1 MLSFLLRRLAWSA
14 LVLLCASLLTFFIG
28 YKVPADPARMIAG
41 PNATAETVRSIRHEL
56 GLDQPFLAQYGRFLG
71 HAVQGDFG
79 RSYKTEQK
87 VLPTILERFPYT
99 LALALA
105 GLAFELLIG
114 ASVGLLAAG
123 TKVRAIDGLASTFV
137 LLTLAVPSFWL
148 GIILLYVFG
157 YKYPLLPLGGAD
169 AGPISLLLPAL
180 TLGLSGAGYYA
191 RMGRASLLE
200 VLGEDY
206 VRTARAKGVAP
217 AQVMLKHA
225 FRNALRPLLTM
236 TALDLGVLLG
246 GALIIEQVFG
256 WPGIG
261 TLAWQA
267 VQNIDL
273 PMIMGTV
280 LFSAACIVFANIIV
294 DMLYSV
300 IDPRISVS

>member
-1 MLSFLLRRLAWSA
+1 MLGFLGRRLVWSA
-14 LVLLCASLLTFFIG
+14 VVLLLASLLTFFIG

-41 PNATAETVRSIRHEL
+41 PNASPETVLSIRHQL
-56 GLDQPFLAQYGRFLG
+56 GLDQPFPVQYGRFLG
-71 HAVQGDFG
+71 HALSGDLG
-79 RSYKTEQK
+79 RSYKTEQQ
-87 VLPTILERFPYT
+87 VLPTILGRFPYT
-99 LALALA
+99 LALALS
-105 GLAFELLIG
+105 GLAFEVLIG

-123 TKVRAIDGLASTFV
+123 TRLRAVDGLASTFV

-157 YKYPLLPLGGAD
+157 FRYPVFPLGGAE
-169 AGPISLLLPAL
+169 AGPISLFLPAL

-191 RMGRASLLE
+191 RVGRASLLE

-206 VRTARAKGVAP
+206 IRTARAKGVSASR
-217 AQVMLKHA
+217 VMFKHA
-225 FRNALRPLLTM
+225 FKNALRPLVTM

-280 LFSAACIVFANIIV
+280 LFSALCIVIANVLV
-294 DMLYSV
+294 DLVYRW
-300 IDPRISVS
+300 IDPRISA

>member
-1 MLSFLLRRLAWSA
+1 MLSFLARRIAWSVV
-14 LVLLCASLLTFFIG
+14 VLLCASLLTFFVG

-41 PNATAETVRSIRHEL
+41 PNASPATVRSISHQL
-56 GLDQPFLAQYGRFLG
+56 GLDQPFYVQYGRFIG
-71 HAVQGDFG
+71 HAVRGDLG
-79 RSYKTEQK
+79 RSYKTEQQ
-87 VLPTILERFPYT
+87 VLPTILQRFPYT

-105 GLAFELLIG
+105 GLAFEVLIG
-114 ASVGLLAAG
+114 ASIGLLAAG
-123 TKVRAIDGLASTFV
+123 TKLRAVDGLASTFV
-137 LLTLAVPSFWL
+137 LLTLAIPSFWL

-157 YKYPLLPLGGAD
+157 YLYPILPLGGAD

-206 VRTARAKGVAP
+206 IRTARAKGVTP
-217 AQVMLKHA
+217 RRVMFKHA
-225 FRNALRPLLTM
+225 FKNALRPLITM

-280 LFSAACIVFANIIV
+280 LFSALCIVLANVIV
-294 DMLYSV
+294 DVVYTL
-300 IDPRISVS
+300 IDPRVTV

>member
-1 MLSFLLRRLAWSA
+1 MLTYLIRRLAWSA
-14 LVLLCASLLTFFIG
+14 VVLLFASLLTFFVG

-41 PNATAETVRSIRHEL
+41 PNASVETVRSISHEL
-56 GLDQPFLAQYGRFLG
+56 GLDQPFLVQYSKFLG
-71 HAVQGDFG
+71 HALQGDLG

-87 VLPTILERFPYT
+87 VLPTILDRFPYT
-99 LALALA
+99 LALALS
-105 GLAFELLIG
+105 GLAFEVLIG

-123 TKVRAIDGLASTFV
+123 TKIRAIDGLASTFV
-137 LLTLAVPSFWL
+137 LLTLAIPSFWL

-157 YKYPLLPLGGAD
+157 FRFPILPLGGAE
-169 AGPISLLLPAL
+169 AGAISLLLPAV

-191 RMGRASLLE
+191 RVGRASLLE
-200 VLGEDY
+200 VLSEDY
-206 VRTARAKGVAP
+206 IRTARAKGVSP
-217 AQVMLKHA
+217 RRIMFKHA
-225 FRNALRPLLTM
+225 FKNALRPLVTM

-280 LFSAACIVFANIIV
+280 LFSALCIVLANVVV
-294 DMLYSV
+294 DVIYTL
-300 IDPRISVS
+300 IDPRVTV

>member
-1 MLSFLLRRLAWSA
+1 MLGFLGRRLVWSA
-14 LVLLCASLLTFFIG
+14 VVLLLASLLTFFVG

-41 PNATAETVRSIRHEL
+41 PNASPETVLSIRHQL
-56 GLDQPFLAQYGRFLG
+56 GLDQPFPVQYGRFLG
-71 HAVQGDFG
+71 HALSGDLG
-79 RSYKTEQK
+79 RSYKTEQQ
-87 VLPTILERFPYT
+87 VLPTILGRFPYT
-99 LALALA
+99 LALALS
-105 GLAFELLIG
+105 GLAFEVLIG

-123 TKVRAIDGLASTFV
+123 TRLRAVDGLASTFV

-157 YKYPLLPLGGAD
+157 FRYPIFPLGGAEG
-169 AGPISLLLPAL
+169 GPISLFLPAL

-191 RMGRASLLE
+191 RVGRASLLE

-206 VRTARAKGVAP
+206 IRTARAKGVSASR
-217 AQVMLKHA
+217 VMFKHA
-225 FRNALRPLLTM
+225 FKNALRPLVTM

-280 LFSAACIVFANIIV
+280 LFSALCIVIANVLV
-294 DMLYSV
+294 DLVYRW
-300 IDPRISVS
+300 IDPRISA

>member
-1 MLSFLLRRLAWSA
+1 MLGFLGRRLVWSA
-14 LVLLCASLLTFFIG
+14 VVLLLASLLTFFIG

-41 PNATAETVRSIRHEL
+41 PNASPETVLSIRHQL
-56 GLDQPFLAQYGRFLG
+56 GLDQPFPEQYGRFLG
-71 HAVQGDFG
+71 HALSGDLG
-79 RSYKTEQK
+79 RSYKTEQQ
-87 VLPTILERFPYT
+87 VLPTILGRFPYT
-99 LALALA
+99 LALALS
-105 GLAFELLIG
+105 GLAFEVLIG

-123 TKVRAIDGLASTFV
+123 TRLRAVDGLASTFV

-157 YKYPLLPLGGAD
+157 FRYPVFPLGGAE
-169 AGPISLLLPAL
+169 AGPISLFLPAL

-191 RMGRASLLE
+191 RVGRASLLE

-206 VRTARAKGVAP
+206 IRTARAKGVSASR
-217 AQVMLKHA
+217 VMFKHA
-225 FRNALRPLLTM
+225 FKNALRPLVTM

-280 LFSAACIVFANIIV
+280 LFSALCIVIANVLV
-294 DMLYSV
+294 DLV
-300 IDPRISVS
+300 CRGIDPRISA

>member
-1 MLSFLLRRLAWSA
+1 
-14 LVLLCASLLTFFIG
+14 
-28 YKVPADPARMIAG
+28 
-41 PNATAETVRSIRHEL
+41 
-56 GLDQPFLAQYGRFLG
+56 RFLG
-71 HAVQGDFG
+71 NAVHGDLG
-79 RSYKTEQK
+79 RSYKTEQQ

-123 TKVRAIDGLASTFV
+123 TRLRAVDGLASTFV

-157 YKYPLLPLGGAD
+157 YLYPVLPLGGAD
-169 AGPISLLLPAL
+169 AGPISLLLPGL

-206 VRTARAKGVAP
+206 IRTARAKGVSTR
-217 AQVMLKHA
+217 QIMFKHA
-225 FRNALRPLLTM
+225 FKNALRPLVTM

-280 LFSAACIVFANIIV
+280 LFSALCIVLANIVV
-294 DMLYSV
+294 DVVYTL
-300 IDPRISVS
+300 IDPRITI

>member
-1 MLSFLLRRLAWSA
+1 MLLFLVRRLGWSVV
-14 LVLLCASLLTFFIG
+14 VLLLASLLTFFIG

-41 PNATAETVRSIRHEL
+41 PNASVATVRSISHQL
-56 GLDQPFLAQYGRFLG
+56 GLDQPFARQYGRFLG
-71 HAVQGDFG
+71 HALRGDLG
-79 RSYKTEQK
+79 RSYKTEQQ
-87 VLPTILERFPYT
+87 VLPTILQRFPYT
-99 LALALA
+99 LALALS
-105 GLAFELLIG
+105 GLLFEVLIG
-114 ASVGLLAAG
+114 ASIGLLAAG
-123 TKVRAIDGLASTFV
+123 TRLRAVDGLASTFV

-157 YKYPLLPLGGAD
+157 YLYPVLPLGGAD
-169 AGPISLLLPAL
+169 AGAISLLLPAI

-191 RMGRASLLE
+191 RVSRASLLE

-206 VRTARAKGVAP
+206 IRTARAKGVSP
-217 AQVMLKHA
+217 GRVMVKHA
-225 FRNALRPLLTM
+225 FKNALRPLVTM

-280 LFSAACIVFANIIV
+280 LFSALCIVLANIVV
-294 DMLYSV
+294 DVVYTL
-300 IDPRISVS
+300 IDPRITV

>member
-1 MLSFLLRRLAWSA
+1 MLLFLARRLAWSA
-14 LVLLCASLLTFFIG
+14 VVLLFASLLTFFIG
-28 YKVPADPARMIAG
+28 YKVPANPARMIAG
-41 PNATAETVRSIRHEL
+41 PNATAETVRSISHQL
-56 GLDQPFLAQYGRFLG
+56 GLDQPFYVQYGRFLG
-71 HAVQGDFG
+71 NAVRGDLG
-79 RSYKTEQK
+79 RSYKTEQQ
-87 VLPTILERFPYT
+87 VLPTILQRFPYT

-123 TKVRAIDGLASTFV
+123 TRLRAIDGLASTFV

-157 YKYPLLPLGGAD
+157 YKYPILPLGGAD
-169 AGPISLLLPAL
+169 AGPISLLLPGL

-206 VRTARAKGVAP
+206 IRTARAKGVSAGKI
-217 AQVMLKHA
+217 MFKHA
-225 FRNALRPLLTM
+225 FKNALRPLVTM
-236 TALDLGVLLG
+236 TALDLGLLLG

-280 LFSAACIVFANIIV
+280 LFSALCIVLANIVV
-294 DMLYSV
+294 DVVYTL
-300 IDPRISVS
+300 IDPRITI

>member
-1 MLSFLLRRLAWSA
+1 MFTFLLRRLSWSVV
-14 LVLLCASLLTFFIG
+14 VLFFASLLTFFVG

-41 PNATAETVRSIRHEL
+41 PNASVETVRSISHQL
-56 GLDQPFLAQYGRFLG
+56 GLDQPFAVQYGRFLG
-71 HAVQGDFG
+71 HALQGDLG
-79 RSYKTEQK
+79 RSYKTEQQ

-99 LALALA
+99 LALALS
-105 GLAFELLIG
+105 GLAFEVLIG
-114 ASVGLLAAG
+114 ASIGMIAAG

-137 LLTLAVPSFWL
+137 LFTLAVPSFWL

-157 YKYPLLPLGGAD
+157 FRFPILPLGGAD
-169 AGPISLLLPAL
+169 SGVISLLLPAL
-180 TLGLSGAGYYA
+180 TLGLAGAGYYA
-191 RMGRASLLE
+191 RVGRASLLE

-206 VRTARAKGVAP
+206 IRTARAKGVSP
-217 AQVMLKHA
+217 RQIMFKHA
-225 FRNALRPLLTM
+225 FKNALRPLVTM

-280 LFSAACIVFANIIV
+280 LFSALCIVLANIVV
-294 DMLYSV
+294 DVLYSL
-300 IDPRISVS
+300 IDPRVTV

>member
-1 MLSFLLRRLAWSA
+1 MLTFLMRRLAWSVV
-14 LVLLCASLLTFFIG
+14 VLLFASLLTFFIG
-28 YKVPADPARMIAG
+28 YKVPANPARMIAG
-41 PNATAETVRSIRHEL
+41 PNATAETVRSISHQL
-56 GLDQPFLAQYGRFLG
+56 GLDQPFYVQYGRFLG
-71 HAVQGDFG
+71 HAAQGDLG
-79 RSYKTEQK
+79 RSYKTEQQ
-87 VLPTILERFPYT
+87 VLPTILQRFPYT
-99 LALALA
+99 LALALG
-105 GLAFELLIG
+105 GLAFEVLIG

-123 TKVRAIDGLASTFV
+123 TKLRAVDGLASTFV

-157 YKYPLLPLGGAD
+157 FKYPILPLGGAED
-169 AGPISLLLPAL
+169 GPISLLLPAL

-200 VLGEDY
+200 VMGEDY
-206 VRTARAKGVAP
+206 IRTARAKGVSP
-217 AQVMLKHA
+217 GRVMLKHA
-225 FRNALRPLLTM
+225 FKNALRPLITM

-280 LFSAACIVFANIIV
+280 LFSALCIVVANIIV
-294 DMLYSV
+294 DVVYSWV
-300 IDPRISVS
+300 DPRITV

>member
-1 MLSFLLRRLAWSA
+1 MFAFIVSRILQAIPVLLIVGLIAYAMFAFVGDPVTIMLGQDFTEAQRVA
-14 LVLLCASLLTFFIG
+14 LV
-28 YKVPADPARMIAG
+28 RQ
-41 PNATAETVRSIRHEL
+41 L
-56 GLDQPFLAQYGRFLG
+56 GLDQPFLVQYSKFLG
-71 HAVQGDFG
+71 HALQGDLG

-87 VLPTILERFPYT
+87 VLPTILDRFPYT
-99 LALALA
+99 LALALS
-105 GLAFELLIG
+105 GLAFEVLIG

-123 TKVRAIDGLASTFV
+123 TKIRAIDGLASTFV
-137 LLTLAVPSFWL
+137 LLTLAIPSFWL

-157 YKYPLLPLGGAD
+157 FRFPILPLGGAESG
-169 AGPISLLLPAL
+169 AISLLLPAV

-191 RMGRASLLE
+191 RVGRASLLE
-200 VLGEDY
+200 VLSEDY
-206 VRTARAKGVAP
+206 IRTARAKGVSP
-217 AQVMLKHA
+217 RRIMFKHA
-225 FRNALRPLLTM
+225 FKNALRPLVTM

-280 LFSAACIVFANIIV
+280 LFSALCIVLANVVV
-294 DMLYSV
+294 DVIYTL
-300 IDPRISVS
+300 IDPRVTV

>member
-1 MLSFLLRRLAWSA
+1 MLGFLGRRLVWSA
-14 LVLLCASLLTFFIG
+14 VVLLLASLLTFFVG

-41 PNATAETVRSIRHEL
+41 PNASPETVLSIRHQL
-56 GLDQPFLAQYGRFLG
+56 GLDQPFPVQYGRFLG
-71 HAVQGDFG
+71 HALSGDLG
-79 RSYKTEQK
+79 RSYKTEQQ
-87 VLPTILERFPYT
+87 VLPTILGRFPYT
-99 LALALA
+99 LALALS
-105 GLAFELLIG
+105 GLAFEVLIG

-123 TKVRAIDGLASTFV
+123 TRLRAVDGLASTFV

-157 YKYPLLPLGGAD
+157 FRYPVFPLGGAE
-169 AGPISLLLPAL
+169 AGPISLFLPAL

-191 RMGRASLLE
+191 RVGRASLLE

-206 VRTARAKGVAP
+206 IRTARAKGVSAS
-217 AQVMLKHA
+217 QVMFKHA
-225 FRNALRPLLTM
+225 FKNALRPLVTM

-280 LFSAACIVFANIIV
+280 LFSALCIVIANVLV
-294 DMLYSV
+294 DLVYRW
-300 IDPRISVS
+300 IDPRISA

>member
-1 MLSFLLRRLAWSA
+1 MLTFLMRRLAWSVV
-14 LVLLCASLLTFFIG
+14 VLLFASLLTFFIG
-28 YKVPADPARMIAG
+28 YKVPANPARMIAG
-41 PNATAETVRSIRHEL
+41 PNATAETVRSISHQL
-56 GLDQPFLAQYGRFLG
+56 GLDQPFYVQYGRFLG
-71 HAVQGDFG
+71 HAAQGDLG
-79 RSYKTEQK
+79 RSYKTEQQ
-87 VLPTILERFPYT
+87 VLPTILQRFPYT
-99 LALALA
+99 LALALG

-123 TKVRAIDGLASTFV
+123 TKLRAVDGLASTFV

-157 YKYPLLPLGGAD
+157 FKYPILPLGGAED
-169 AGPISLLLPAL
+169 GPISLLLPAL

-200 VLGEDY
+200 VMGEDY
-206 VRTARAKGVAP
+206 IRTARAKGVSP
-217 AQVMLKHA
+217 GRVMLKHA
-225 FRNALRPLLTM
+225 FKNALRPLITM

-280 LFSAACIVFANIIV
+280 LFSALCIVVANIVV
-294 DMLYSV
+294 DVVYSWV
-300 IDPRISVS
+300 DPRITV

>member
-1 MLSFLLRRLAWSA
+1 MLSFLGRRVLWSVA
-14 LVLLCASLLTFFIG
+14 VLLLASLLTFFVG

-41 PNATAETVRSIRHEL
+41 PNASVDTVAGIRRQL
-56 GLDQPFLAQYGRFLG
+56 GLDQPFAVQYGRYLG
-71 HAVQGDFG
+71 QALRGNLG
-79 RSYKTEQK
+79 RSYKTEQQ

-99 LALALA
+99 AALALS
-105 GLAFELLIG
+105 GLAFEVLIG
-114 ASVGLLAAG
+114 ASVGLLAAA
-123 TKVRAIDGLASTFV
+123 TRLRAVDALASTFV

-157 YKYPLLPLGGAD
+157 YLYPVFPLGGAEG
-169 AGPISLLLPAL
+169 GPISLFLPAL

-191 RMGRASLLE
+191 RVGRASLLE
-200 VLGEDY
+200 VLGEDFI
-206 VRTARAKGVAP
+206 RTARAKGVSP
-217 AQVMLKHA
+217 GRVMLRHA
-225 FRNALRPLLTM
+225 LKNALRPLITM

-246 GALIIEQVFG
+246 GALITEQVFG

-280 LFSAACIVFANIIV
+280 LFSALCIVVANVLV
-294 DMLYSV
+294 DLVYRWV
-300 IDPRISVS
+300 DPRITA

>member
-1 MLSFLLRRLAWSA
+1 MLTFLMRRVAWSVV
-14 LVLLCASLLTFFIG
+14 VLLFASLLTFFIG

-41 PNATAETVRSIRHEL
+41 PNATAETVRSISHQL
-56 GLDQPFLAQYGRFLG
+56 GLDQPFYVQYGRFLG
-71 HAVQGDFG
+71 HAAQGDLG
-79 RSYKTEQK
+79 RSYKTEQQ
-87 VLPTILERFPYT
+87 VLPTILQRFPYT
-99 LALALA
+99 LALALG
-105 GLAFELLIG
+105 GLAFEVLIG

-123 TKVRAIDGLASTFV
+123 TKLRVVDGLASTFV

-157 YKYPLLPLGGAD
+157 FKYPILPLGGAE

-200 VLGEDY
+200 VMGEDY
-206 VRTARAKGVAP
+206 IRTARAKGVSP
-217 AQVMLKHA
+217 GRVMLKHA
-225 FRNALRPLLTM
+225 FKNALRPLITM

-280 LFSAACIVFANIIV
+280 LFSALCIVVANIIV
-294 DMLYSV
+294 DVVYSWV
-300 IDPRISVS
+300 DPRITV

>member
-1 MLSFLLRRLAWSA
+1 M
-14 LVLLCASLLTFFIG
+14 
-28 YKVPADPARMIAG
+28 
-41 PNATAETVRSIRHEL
+41 
-56 GLDQPFLAQYGRFLG
+56 
-71 HAVQGDFG
+71 
-79 RSYKTEQK
+79 
-87 VLPTILERFPYT
+87 
-99 LALALA
+99 
-105 GLAFELLIG
+105 LIG

-123 TKVRAIDGLASTFV
+123 SKLRAVDGLASTFV

-157 YKYPLLPLGGAD
+157 YRFPILPLGGAE

-206 VRTARAKGVAP
+206 VRTARAKGVSP
-217 AQVMLKHA
+217 GRVMTKHA
-225 FRNALRPLLTM
+225 FKNALRPLVTM

-280 LFSAACIVFANIIV
+280 LFSALCIVLANILV
-294 DMLYSV
+294 DVIYGW
-300 IDPRISVS
+300 IDPRITV

>member
-1 MLSFLLRRLAWSA
+1 MLTYLIRRLAWSVV
-14 LVLLCASLLTFFIG
+14 VLLFASLLTFFVG

-41 PNATAETVRSIRHEL
+41 PNASVETVRSISHQL
-56 GLDQPFLAQYGRFLG
+56 GLDQPFPVQYGRFLG
-71 HAVQGDFG
+71 HALQGDLG
-79 RSYKTEQK
+79 RSYKTEQR

-99 LALALA
+99 LALALS
-105 GLAFELLIG
+105 GLAFEVLIG
-114 ASVGLLAAG
+114 ASIGLLAAG
-123 TKVRAIDGLASTFV
+123 TRIRAIDGLASTFV
-137 LLTLAVPSFWL
+137 LFTLAIPSFWL

-157 YKYPLLPLGGAD
+157 FRFPVLPLGGAD

-191 RMGRASLLE
+191 RVGRASLLE
-200 VLGEDY
+200 VLSEDY
-206 VRTARAKGVAP
+206 IRTARAKGVSP
-217 AQVMLKHA
+217 GRIMFKHA
-225 FRNALRPLLTM
+225 FKNALRPLVTM

-280 LFSAACIVFANIIV
+280 LFSALCIVLANVVV
-294 DMLYSV
+294 DVIYTL
-300 IDPRISVS
+300 IDPRVAV

>member
-1 MLSFLLRRLAWSA
+1 MLGFLGRRLVWSA
-14 LVLLCASLLTFFIG
+14 VVLLLASLLTFFIG

-41 PNATAETVRSIRHEL
+41 PNASPETVLSIRHQL
-56 GLDQPFLAQYGRFLG
+56 GLDQSFPVQYGRFLG
-71 HAVQGDFG
+71 HALSGDLG
-79 RSYKTEQK
+79 RSYKTEQQ
-87 VLPTILERFPYT
+87 VLPTILGRFPYT
-99 LALALA
+99 LALALS
-105 GLAFELLIG
+105 GLAFEVLIG

-123 TKVRAIDGLASTFV
+123 TRLRAVDGLASTFV

-157 YKYPLLPLGGAD
+157 FRYPVFPLGGAE
-169 AGPISLLLPAL
+169 AGPISLFLPAL

-191 RMGRASLLE
+191 RVGRASLLE

-206 VRTARAKGVAP
+206 IRTARAKGVSASR
-217 AQVMLKHA
+217 VMFKHA
-225 FRNALRPLLTM
+225 FKNALRPLVTM

-280 LFSAACIVFANIIV
+280 LFSALCIVIANVLV
-294 DMLYSV
+294 DLVYRW
-300 IDPRISVS
+300 IDPRISA

>member
-1 MLSFLLRRLAWSA
+1 MLSFLARRLAWSVV
-14 LVLLCASLLTFFIG
+14 VLLFASLLTFFIG
-28 YKVPADPARMIAG
+28 YKVPANPARMIAG
-41 PNATAETVRSIRHEL
+41 PNATAETVRSISHQL
-56 GLDQPFLAQYGRFLG
+56 GLDQPFYVQYGRFLG
-71 HAVQGDFG
+71 NAVHGDLG
-79 RSYKTEQK
+79 RSYKTEQQ

-99 LALALA
+99 LVLALA
-105 GLAFELLIG
+105 GLAFEVLIG

-123 TKVRAIDGLASTFV
+123 TRLRAVDGLASTFV

-157 YKYPLLPLGGAD
+157 YLYPVLPLGGAD
-169 AGPISLLLPAL
+169 AGPISLLLPGL

-206 VRTARAKGVAP
+206 IRTARAKGVSAG
-217 AQVMLKHA
+217 QIMFKHA
-225 FRNALRPLLTM
+225 FKNALRPLVTM

-280 LFSAACIVFANIIV
+280 LFSALCIVLANIVV
-294 DMLYSV
+294 DVVYTL
-300 IDPRISVS
+300 IDPRITI

>member
-1 MLSFLLRRLAWSA
+1 VLGFLGRRLVWSA
-14 LVLLCASLLTFFIG
+14 VVLLLASLLTFFIG

-41 PNATAETVRSIRHEL
+41 PNASPETVLSIRHQL
-56 GLDQPFLAQYGRFLG
+56 GLDQPFPVQYGRFLG
-71 HAVQGDFG
+71 HALSGDLG
-79 RSYKTEQK
+79 RSYKTEQQ
-87 VLPTILERFPYT
+87 VLPTILGRFPYT
-99 LALALA
+99 LALALS
-105 GLAFELLIG
+105 GLAFEVLIG

-123 TKVRAIDGLASTFV
+123 TRLRAVDGLASTFV

-157 YKYPLLPLGGAD
+157 FRYPVFPLGGAE
-169 AGPISLLLPAL
+169 AGPISLFLPAL

-191 RMGRASLLE
+191 RVGRASLLE

-206 VRTARAKGVAP
+206 IRTARAKGVSASR
-217 AQVMLKHA
+217 VMFKHA
-225 FRNALRPLLTM
+225 FKNALRPLVTM

-280 LFSAACIVFANIIV
+280 LFSALCIVIANVLV
-294 DMLYSV
+294 DLVYRW
-300 IDPRISVS
+300 IDPRISA

>member
-1 MLSFLLRRLAWSA
+1 MLTFIGRRLLWSA
-14 LVLLCASLLTFFIG
+14 VVLLFASLLTFFVG

-41 PNATAETVRSIRHEL
+41 PNASVETVLSIRAQL
-56 GLDQPFLAQYGRFLG
+56 GLDQPFGVQYSRYLG
-71 HAVQGDFG
+71 HALRGDLG
-79 RSYKTEQK
+79 RSYKTEQP
-87 VLPTILERFPYT
+87 VLPTILDRFPYT
-99 LALALA
+99 AALALA
-105 GLAFELLIG
+105 GLAFEVLIG
-114 ASVGLLAAG
+114 GSVGLLAAG
-123 TKVRAIDGLASTFV
+123 TKLRAVDGLSSTFV

-157 YKYPLLPLGGAD
+157 FKYPIFPLGGAE
-169 AGPISLLLPAL
+169 AGPISLFLPAL

-191 RMGRASLLE
+191 RVGRASLLE

-206 VRTARAKGVAP
+206 IRTARAKGVSP
-217 AQVMLKHA
+217 GRVMFKHA
-225 FRNALRPLLTM
+225 LKNALRPLVTM

-280 LFSAACIVFANIIV
+280 LFSALCIVLANIVV
-294 DMLYSV
+294 DLVYRW
-300 IDPRISVS
+300 IDPRISI

>member
-1 MLSFLLRRLAWSA
+1 MLLFLVRRLGWSVM
-14 LVLLCASLLTFFIG
+14 VLLLASLLTFFIG

-41 PNATAETVRSIRHEL
+41 PNASVATVRSISHQL
-56 GLDQPFLAQYGRFLG
+56 GLDQSFARQYGRFLG
-71 HAVQGDFG
+71 HALRGDLG
-79 RSYKTEQK
+79 RSYKTEQQ
-87 VLPTILERFPYT
+87 VLPTILQRFPYT
-99 LALALA
+99 LALALS
-105 GLAFELLIG
+105 GLLFEVLIG
-114 ASVGLLAAG
+114 ASIGLLAAG
-123 TKVRAIDGLASTFV
+123 TRLRAVDGLASTFV

-157 YKYPLLPLGGAD
+157 YLYPVLPLGGAD
-169 AGPISLLLPAL
+169 AGAISLLLPAI

-191 RMGRASLLE
+191 RVSRASLLE

-206 VRTARAKGVAP
+206 IRTARAKGVSP
-217 AQVMLKHA
+217 GRVMVKHA
-225 FRNALRPLLTM
+225 FKNALRPLVTM

-280 LFSAACIVFANIIV
+280 LFSALCIVLANIVV
-294 DMLYSV
+294 DVVYTL
-300 IDPRISVS
+300 IDPRITV

>member
-1 MLSFLLRRLAWSA
+1 MLTYLIRRLAWSA
-14 LVLLCASLLTFFIG
+14 VVLLFASLLTFFVG

-41 PNATAETVRSIRHEL
+41 PNASVETVQSISHEL
-56 GLDQPFLAQYGRFLG
+56 GLDQPFLVQYSKFLG
-71 HAVQGDFG
+71 HALQGDLG

-87 VLPTILERFPYT
+87 VLPTILDRFPYT
-99 LALALA
+99 LALALS
-105 GLAFELLIG
+105 GLAFEVLIG

-123 TKVRAIDGLASTFV
+123 TKIRAIDGLASTFV
-137 LLTLAVPSFWL
+137 LLTLAIPSFWL

-157 YKYPLLPLGGAD
+157 FRFPILPLGGAES
-169 AGPISLLLPAL
+169 GPISLLLPAV

-191 RMGRASLLE
+191 RVGRASLLE
-200 VLGEDY
+200 VLSEDY
-206 VRTARAKGVAP
+206 IRTARAKGVSP
-217 AQVMLKHA
+217 RRIMFKHA
-225 FRNALRPLLTM
+225 FKNALRPLVTM

-280 LFSAACIVFANIIV
+280 LFSALCIVIANVLV
-294 DMLYSV
+294 DLVYRW
-300 IDPRISVS
+300 IDPRISA

>member
-1 MLSFLLRRLAWSA
+1 MLTFLMRRVAWSVV
-14 LVLLCASLLTFFIG
+14 VLLFASLLTFFIG
-28 YKVPADPARMIAG
+28 YKVPANPARMIAG
-41 PNATAETVRSIRHEL
+41 PNATAETVRSISHQL
-56 GLDQPFLAQYGRFLG
+56 GLDQPFYVQYGRFLG
-71 HAVQGDFG
+71 HAAQGDLG
-79 RSYKTEQK
+79 RSYKTEQQ
-87 VLPTILERFPYT
+87 VLPTILQRFPYT
-99 LALALA
+99 LVLALG
-105 GLAFELLIG
+105 GLAFEVLIG

-123 TKVRAIDGLASTFV
+123 TKLRAIDGLASTFV

-157 YKYPLLPLGGAD
+157 FKYPLLPLGGAED
-169 AGPISLLLPAL
+169 GPISLLLPAL

-200 VLGEDY
+200 VMGEDY
-206 VRTARAKGVAP
+206 IRTARAKGVSP
-217 AQVMLKHA
+217 GRLMLKHA
-225 FRNALRPLLTM
+225 FKNALRPLITM

-280 LFSAACIVFANIIV
+280 LFSALCIVVANIVV
-294 DMLYSV
+294 DVVYSWV
-300 IDPRISVS
+300 DPRITV